1 MWFSVWTLWVVKI
14 SQTKLFKPLSLH
26 EHTHQMQTYCERKK
40 SWDGTYNQWLYEW
53 ITKVFV
59 EQPLA
64 SPRSAKYSLKLLG
77 ANEDLLFKYWYLNAV
92 SCFRDS
98 HSQRTCPFLCY
109 IVCMYACIL
118 NKIKKKQTNKK
129 KAKLKIQKNRVTHKG
144 LSTLRFLPSKWDYLE
159 NSSFISAQDFVKVV

>member
-1 MWFSVWTLWVVKI
+1 MWFSVWTSWVVNI

-26 EHTHQMQTYCERKK
+26 EYTHQMQTYCERKK
-40 SWDGTYNQWLYEW
+40 SWDGTFNQWLYEW

-64 SPRSAKYSLKLLG
+64 SPRSAKYSLKLLC
-77 ANEDLLFKYWYLNAV
+77 ANEDLLFEYWYLNAV

-98 HSQRTCPFLCY
+98 HSQRKCPFLCY

-118 NKIKKKQTNKK
+118 NKIKKQTNKK
-129 KAKLKIQKNRVTHKG
+129 NAKLKKTKKQSNTQRAVDLKILT
-144 LSTLRFLPSKWDYLE
+144 E
-159 NSSFISAQDFVKVV
+159 